1 MKILRTP
8 DACFD
13 NLVGYPFEPH
23 YLEISDG
30 EGQDGTLRVHYVDEG
45 PRDAA
50 SVVFL
55 HGNPTWSYLLRKI
68 IVATGHRTIALDR
81 VGTGRS
87 DKPSET
93 KDYTVARHVEWI
105 RAAIVD
111 ALDLHDVS
119 FVLHDWGGI
128 IGLRIL
134 GEHPDRIARVCI
146 SNTALPVRDPAEPL
160 PPGPH
165 PPSGPLAGFQ
175 KMVREA
181 AGRTGRC
188 CAHSRLRTCPKKWS
202 TAFTLPTRSRSTSS
216 ATDGSRSSCRPRP
229 TTSCTRPN
237 GEAWQVVQHGE
248 LVGEFALSP
257 QREGAGESGVRWP
270 FHACDRPRRSCRS
283 PARPR

>member
-50 SVVFL
+50 PVVFL

-68 IVATGHRTIALDR
+68 IVPIVATGHRTIALDL

-87 DKPSET
+87 DKPSEM

-181 AGRTGRC
+181 PSWP
-188 CAHSRLRTCPKKWS
+188 HWEMLRALTIADLPQEVVDGFHAPYPEPKYLVGNRQ
-202 TAFTLPTRSRSTSS
+202 FTQLLPTTPDNPMYP
-216 ATDGSRSSCRPRP
+216 A
-229 TTSCTRPN
+229 N
-237 GEAWQVVQHGE
+237 WEAWQVVQHGE

-257 QREGAGESGVRWP
+257 QREGAGESGVGWS
-270 FHACDRPRRSCRS
+270 FDAHDRPR
-283 PARPR
+283 